1 MSPSGS
7 VAVAAKDT
15 ASGATPEEGV
25 AVAVET
31 VGAAFAVGATPQA
44 ADGSTPA
51 AISMPAPMWDRMPA
65 SANEACVWPRP
76 VYHER
81 PPS

>member
-1 MSPSGS
+1 MNVPRLGAAPNVSASTPGTVPPIGTSTS
-7 VAVAAKDT
+7 VPPPVG
-15 ASGATPEEGV
+15 GATPH
-25 AVAVET
+25 
-31 VGAAFAVGATPQA
+31 A

>member
-1 MSPSGS
+1 VG
-7 VAVAAKDT
+7 
-15 ASGATPEEGV
+15 GATPH
-25 AVAVET
+25 
-31 VGAAFAVGATPQA
+31 A

>member
-1 MSPSGS
+1 MPMLSASTLGTVPPTVDGD
-7 VAVAAKDT
+7 VRAVRRG
-15 ASGATPEEGV
+15 GATPH
-25 AVAVET
+25 
-31 VGAAFAVGATPQA
+31 A

-51 AISMPAPMWDRMPA
+51 AISMPAAMCDRMPA

-76 VYHER
+76 VYNER